1 MAGAW
6 GFFRCRL
13 TRLKFGVRYSTCM
26 APTIV
31 RDGQFRLFL
40 FSREEMRIHVHIAH
54 PDGEAK
60 YWLTRQVALATY
72 TGLSAPQ
79 LRQPQAVGTAH
90 LEEIQNAWKHHFGG

>member
-1 MAGAW
+1 
-6 GFFRCRL
+6 
-13 TRLKFGVRYSTCM
+13 M

-31 RDGQFRLFL
+31 RDGQFRLVF

-54 PDGEAK
+54 PAGEAK
-60 YWLTRQVALATY
+60 FWLTRQVALATY

-79 LRQPQAVGTAH
+79 LRQPQVVVAAH